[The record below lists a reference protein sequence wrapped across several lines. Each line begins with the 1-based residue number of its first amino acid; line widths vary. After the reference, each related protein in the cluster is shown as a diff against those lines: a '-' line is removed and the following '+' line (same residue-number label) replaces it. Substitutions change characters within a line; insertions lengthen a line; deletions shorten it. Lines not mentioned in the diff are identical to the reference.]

1 MVYIDTHTRRGGP
14 GRVRAPLKR
23 RPLLATS
30 ATATA
35 SSSASAT
42 DDDDDDDDDDK
53 KDWQMTPVLSMLP

>member
-1 MVYIDTHTRRGGP
+1 MVYIDAHTRRGGP

-35 SSSASAT
+35 SSSASASAT
-42 DDDDDDDDDDK
+42 DDDDDK